1 MKQTLKRT
9 KWIVFFI
16 ALIQIAL
23 VASFGVIYYNNFFDI
38 QSVVTIPMV
47 YIGTAAIA
55 GIDIIILWVAVISF
69 AHARHKSDL
78 HAADLIGTDVQEA
91 YNFGMI
97 GLVIVDENN
106 NVLWVNELFKER
118 QIDILD
124 QNILE
129 WQPALQDLIGAPST
143 ATAKVEVNTR
153 NYDVKFLADAG
164 LFIFKD
170 VTDYETIYTYSRKQ
184 AVVVGTIMIDN
195 YSDLSGNADDSNDV
209 ISKVRNAIFEYA
221 RDYQVLL
228 RRYRSDSYFLICNY
242 ESLKKMIDDKFSL
255 LETIHVIGE
264 KEDTPPTLSIGI
276 AHDFPDVVK
285 LNEMANSAIEIAMS
299 RGGDQVVVS
308 RYGQDLQFFGG
319 KSEAQENRNKVKVR
333 VMADSVISL
342 IKNSSNVLIMG
353 HSMADMDAMGACLG
367 MKAICEHCGKPSLI
381 IYDPKITER
390 KTRGAMTSAFTRDEL
405 SKITVLPNDVMDKI
419 KSNTL
424 VIVCDTHRPSL
435 TLAPKVL
442 EKASKVMVID
452 HHRRSEEFIESP
464 VFQYIEPSASSASEM
479 IVELIR
485 YSSANPRI
493 DIPSAYAT
501 IMLSGIFMDS
511 NYYKAKTCGIRTFE
525 ASMVLKEFGAD
536 NSVADDYLKDEFEE
550 YTLITKIIST
560 LKTPFYGVVYCIA
573 DEDDIIEAATLAK
586 VGNQCMQM
594 RGVNAC
600 FVIGK
605 TKVDEVRISCRS
617 DGTINVQLLAEK
629 LNGGGHFTQAAC
641 AFKNTSIDKVES
653 RLLDV
658 LNDYLPD
665 ARNSQERKV
674 SARSLK

>member
-9 KWIVFFI
+9 KWTVFII
-16 ALIQIAL
+16 ALIEIAL
-23 VASFGVIYYNNFFDI
+23 VASFGIIYYNNFFDI
-38 QSVVTIPMV
+38 KSIVTIPMV
-47 YIGTAAIA
+47 FIGTAAIA
-55 GIDIIILWVAVISF
+55 GIDLIILWIAVVSF
-69 AHARHKSDL
+69 SRARHKSDL
-78 HAADLIGTDVQEA
+78 RAADLIGTDVQEA

-97 GLVIVDENN
+97 GLVIVDENS
-106 NVLWVNELFKER
+106 NVLWVNELFRER

-129 WQPALQDLIGAPST
+129 WQPTLKELIGAPST
-143 ATAKVEVNTR
+143 ATAKVELNTR

-170 VTDYETIYTYSRKQ
+170 VTEYETIYTYSRKQ

-242 ESLKKMIDDKFSL
+242 ESLSKMIDDKFSL

-342 IKNSSNVLIMG
+342 IKNSSNILIMG
-353 HSMADMDAMGACLG
+353 HTMADMDAIGACLG

-390 KTRGAMTSAFTRDEL
+390 KTRGAITSTFSREDL
-405 SKITVLPNDVMDKI
+405 SKIMISPNDALDKI
-419 KSNTL
+419 RTNTL
-424 VIVCDTHRPSL
+424 VIVVDVHRPSM
-435 TLAPKVL
+435 TMAPKVL
-442 EKASKVMVID
+442 EKATKVMVID

-464 VFQYIEPSASSASEM
+464 VFSHIDPSASSSC
-479 IVELIR
+479 ELVAEFVR
-485 YSSANPRI
+485 YSSVNPRI
-493 DIPSAYAT
+493 IIPSSYAT

-511 NYYKAKTCGIRTFE
+511 NYFKSKTCGIRTFE
-525 ASMVLKEFGAD
+525 ASMILKEFGAD
-536 NSVADDYLKDEFEE
+536 NATADDFLKDEFEE

-560 LKTPFYGVVYCIA
+560 LKTPYYGIVYCVA

-605 TKVDEVRISCRS
+605 TAVNEVRISCRS
-617 DGTINVQLLAEK
+617 DGTVNVQLLAEK
-629 LNGGGHFTQAAC
+629 LSGGGHFTQSAAS
-641 AFKNTSIDKVES
+641 FKNTSIDRVEL
-653 RLLDV
+653 RLLEV
-658 LNDYLPD
+658 LNEYLND
-665 ARNSQERKV
+665 ARTEQEK
-674 SARSLK
+674 

>member
-55 GIDIIILWVAVISF
+55 GIDIIILWIAVISF

-78 HAADLIGTDVQEA
+78 HAADLIGTDIQEA

-124 QNILE
+124 VNILE
-129 WQPALQDLIGAPST
+129 WQPALQDLIGAPANT
-143 ATAKVEVNTR
+143 IAKIEVNTR
-153 NYDVKFLADAG
+153 NYDVKYLPDAG

-390 KTRGAMTSAFTRDEL
+390 KTRGAITSTFSREDL
-405 SKITVLPNDVMDKI
+405 SKIMISPNEALDKI
-419 KSNTL
+419 RTNTL
-424 VIVCDTHRPSL
+424 VIVVDVHRPSM
-435 TLAPKVL
+435 TMAPKVL
-442 EKASKVMVID
+442 EKATKVMVID
-452 HHRRSEEFIESP
+452 HHRRSEEFVESP
-464 VFQYIEPSASSASEM
+464 VFSHIDPSASSSCELVAEFVRYAS
-479 IVELIR
+479 V
-485 YSSANPRI
+485 NPRI
-493 DIPSAYAT
+493 VIPSTYAT

-511 NYYKAKTCGIRTFE
+511 NYFKSKTCGIRTFE
-525 ASMVLKEFGAD
+525 ASMILKEFGAD
-536 NSVADDYLKDEFEE
+536 NATADDFLKDEFEE

-560 LKTPFYGVVYCIA
+560 LKTPYYGIVYCVA

-605 TKVDEVRISCRS
+605 TAVNEVRISCRS
-617 DGTINVQLLAEK
+617 DGSVNVQLLAEK
-629 LNGGGHFTQAAC
+629 LNGGGHFTQSAAT
-641 AFKNTSIDKVES
+641 FKNTSIDRVEL
-653 RLLDV
+653 RLLEV
-658 LNDYLPD
+658 LNEYLSD
-665 ARNSQERKV
+665 ARTEQEK
-674 SARSLK
+674 

>member
-1 MKQTLKRT
+1 MKQTLRRT
-9 KWIVFFI
+9 KWTIFII
-16 ALIQIAL
+16 ALFEIAI
-23 VASFGVIYYNNFFDI
+23 VSGFGIIYYNNFFDVKSFI
-38 QSVVTIPMV
+38 TIPMV
-47 YIGTAAIA
+47 YIATAIIA
-55 GIDIIILWVAVISF
+55 GIDLIVLWIAVLVF
-69 AHARHKSDL
+69 AHARHRTDL
-78 HAADLIGTDVQEA
+78 HAADLIGTDIQEA

-97 GLVIVDENN
+97 GLVIVDESN

-124 QNILE
+124 LNILE

-143 ATAKVEVNTR
+143 AVAKIELNTR

-221 RDYQVLL
+221 RDFQVLL

-353 HSMADMDAMGACLG
+353 HTMADMDAIGACLG

-381 IYDPKITER
+381 IYDSKLTER
-390 KTRGAMTSAFTRDEL
+390 KTRGAVTTTFSREDL
-405 SKITVLPNDVMDKI
+405 SKIMIAPNDALDKI
-419 KSNTL
+419 KNNTL
-424 VIVCDTHRPSL
+424 VIVVDVHRPSM
-435 TLAPKVL
+435 TMAPKVL
-442 EKASKVMVID
+442 EKATKVMVID
-452 HHRRSEEFIESP
+452 HHRRSEEFIDSP
-464 VFQYIEPSASSASEM
+464 VFSHIDPSASSSCELVAEFVRYAS
-479 IVELIR
+479 V
-485 YSSANPRI
+485 NPRVV
-493 DIPSAYAT
+493 IPSTYAT

-511 NYYKAKTCGIRTFE
+511 NYFKSKTCGIRTFE
-525 ASMVLKEFGAD
+525 ASMILKEFGAD
-536 NSVADDYLKDEFEE
+536 NATADDFLKDEFEE

-560 LKTPFYGVVYCIA
+560 LKTPYYGIVYCLA

-605 TKVDEVRISCRS
+605 TAVNEVRISCRS
-617 DGTINVQLLAEK
+617 DGTVNVQLLAEK
-629 LNGGGHFTQAAC
+629 LNGGGHFTQSAAT
-641 AFKNTSIDKVES
+641 FKNTSIDRVEA
-653 RLLDV
+653 RLLEV
-658 LNDYLPD
+658 LNEYLND
-665 ARNSQERKV
+665 ARNNQEK
-674 SARSLK
+674 

>member
-9 KWIVFFI
+9 KIIVFILIVIEILGI
-16 ALIQIAL
+16 AA
-23 VASFGVIYYNNFFDI
+23 FGVLYYNNILDLQNI
-38 QSVVTIPMV
+38 VTIPMLFV
-47 YIGTAAIA
+47 GVASIV
-55 GIDIIILWVAVISF
+55 GIDVILLWVEIIIFSRI
-69 AHARHKSDL
+69 RHQTDL
-78 HAADLIGTDVQEA
+78 KAADLIGADVQEA

-106 NVLWVNELFKER
+106 TVLWVNELFKER
-118 QIDILD
+118 KIDILD
-124 QNILE
+124 LNIVE

-143 ATAKVEVNTR
+143 AVAKIELNTR
-153 NYDVKFLADAG
+153 NYDVKYLADAG

-170 VTDYETIYTYSRKQ
+170 VTEYETIYTYSRKQ

-195 YSDLSGNADDSNDV
+195 YSDLTGNADDSNDV

-221 RDYQVLL
+221 RDNQVLI
-228 RRYRSDSYFLICNY
+228 RRYRNDGYFLICNY
-242 ESLKKMIDDKFSL
+242 ESLQKMMNDKFSL
-255 LETIHVIGE
+255 LETIHKIGE

-308 RYGQDLQFFGG
+308 RYGQDLMFFGG

-353 HSMADMDAMGACLG
+353 HTMADMDAIGACLG
-367 MKAICEHCGKPSLI
+367 MKAICEYCAKPALI
-381 IYDPKITER
+381 IYDPKVTER
-390 KTRGAMTSAFTRDEL
+390 KTRGAITSTFSREDIA
-405 SKITVLPNDVMDKI
+405 KIMVSPNDAMDKL
-419 KSNTL
+419 KNNTL
-424 VIVCDTHRPSL
+424 VIVVDVHRPSM
-435 TLAPKVL
+435 TMAPKLL
-442 EKASKVMVID
+442 EKATKVMVID

-464 VFQYIEPSASSASEM
+464 VFAHIEPSASSSCELVAEFVRYAS
-479 IVELIR
+479 V
-485 YSSANPRI
+485 NPRI
-493 DIPSAYAT
+493 IIPTNYAT
-501 IMLSGIFMDS
+501 IMLSGIFMDT
-511 NYYKAKTCGIRTFE
+511 NYFKAKTCGIRTFE
-525 ASMVLKEFGAD
+525 ASMILKEFGAD
-536 NSVADDYLKDEFEE
+536 NSAADDFLKDEFEE

-560 LKTPFYGVVYCIA
+560 LKTPYYGVVYCVA

-605 TKVDEVRISCRS
+605 TAVNEVRISCRS
-617 DGTINVQLLAEK
+617 DGSVNVQLLAEK
-629 LNGGGHFTQAAC
+629 LNGGGHFTQSAAT
-641 AFKNTSIDKVES
+641 FKNTSIDRVES

-658 LNDYLPD
+658 LNEYLND
-665 ARNSQERKV
+665 ARNSTEK
-674 SARSLK
+674 

>member
-9 KWIVFFI
+9 KIIVFILIVIEILGI
-16 ALIQIAL
+16 AA
-23 VASFGVIYYNNFFDI
+23 FGVLYYNNIFDLQNI
-38 QSVVTIPMV
+38 VTIPMLFV
-47 YIGTAAIA
+47 GVASIV
-55 GIDIIILWVAVISF
+55 GIDVILLWVEIIIFSRI
-69 AHARHKSDL
+69 RHQTDL
-78 HAADLIGTDVQEA
+78 KAADLIGADVQEA

-106 NVLWVNELFKER
+106 TVLWVNELFKER
-118 QIDILD
+118 KIDILD
-124 QNILE
+124 LNIVE

-143 ATAKVEVNTR
+143 AVAKIELNTR
-153 NYDVKFLADAG
+153 NYDVKYLADAG

-170 VTDYETIYTYSRKQ
+170 VTEYETIYTYSRKQ

-195 YSDLSGNADDSNDV
+195 YSDLTGNADDSNDV

-221 RDYQVLL
+221 RDNQVLI
-228 RRYRSDSYFLICNY
+228 RRYRNDGYFLICNY
-242 ESLKKMIDDKFSL
+242 ESLQKMMNDKFSL
-255 LETIHVIGE
+255 LETIHKIGE

-308 RYGQDLQFFGG
+308 RYGQDLMFFGG

-353 HSMADMDAMGACLG
+353 HTMADMDAIGACLG
-367 MKAICEHCGKPSLI
+367 MKAICEYCAKPALI
-381 IYDPKITER
+381 IYDPKVTER
-390 KTRGAMTSAFTRDEL
+390 KTRGAITSTFSREDIA
-405 SKITVLPNDVMDKI
+405 KIMVSPNDAMDKL
-419 KSNTL
+419 KNNTL
-424 VIVCDTHRPSL
+424 VIVVDVHRPSM
-435 TLAPKVL
+435 TMAPKLL
-442 EKASKVMVID
+442 EKATKVMVID

-464 VFQYIEPSASSASEM
+464 VFAHIEPSASSSCELVAEFVRYAS
-479 IVELIR
+479 V
-485 YSSANPRI
+485 NPRI
-493 DIPSAYAT
+493 IIPTNYAT
-501 IMLSGIFMDS
+501 IMLSGIFMDT
-511 NYYKAKTCGIRTFE
+511 NYFKAKTCGIRTFE
-525 ASMVLKEFGAD
+525 ASMILKEFGAD
-536 NSVADDYLKDEFEE
+536 NSAADDFLKDEFEE

-560 LKTPFYGVVYCIA
+560 LKTPYYGVVYCVA

-605 TKVDEVRISCRS
+605 TAVNEVRISCRS
-617 DGTINVQLLAEK
+617 DGSVNVQLLAEK
-629 LNGGGHFTQAAC
+629 LNGGGHFTQSAAT
-641 AFKNTSIDKVES
+641 FKNTSIDRVES

-658 LNDYLPD
+658 LNEYLND
-665 ARNSQERKV
+665 ARNSTEK
-674 SARSLK
+674 